1 METSVEA
8 LKSDNHTVVDDAVDD
23 DWTIVVRRRNNQN
36 RKFPKLKSTKQQQE
50 QILEQTQWTPTDVET
65 TPERE
70 LKLMQRI
77 QNVIEKLE
85 SSYFFHVF
93 LEQIRTPEVSDRFRK
108 LRGSEEK
115 IKMVIYGIGSIES
128 FEGPRLQLSLAIL
141 MKRKLEW
148 IGEMEVFDPVIS
160 LTESKVLEE
169 LGCCVISVNER
180 GSRQA
185 VNPILFFMPH
195 CEAWLYDNLLKANW
209 RYDMLNQI
217 ALLGN
222 SLEKYEEDR
231 SYNRSLNREMAMDTR
246 KHLYT
251 VLPFTTEFNIRV
263 FADDYYPAFQNSSW
277 HFFNVDP
284 HTDLHVKC

>member
-1 METSVEA
+1 MVTPAEA
-8 LKSDNHTVVDDAVDD
+8 LKSVNHTVVDDAVDD
-23 DWTIVVRRRNNQN
+23 DWTIVVRRRNNHN
-36 RKFPKLKSTKQQQE
+36 RKFPKLKSPKQQE
-50 QILEQTQWTPTDVET
+50 AQIQEQTQWTPTDVET

-77 QNVIEKLE
+77 QNTIEKLE
-85 SSYFFHVF
+85 SSYFFYIF
-93 LEQIRTPEVSDRFRK
+93 FKQICSPEVLECFRK
-108 LRGSEEK
+108 LRGSDEK
-115 IKMVIYGIGSIES
+115 IKMVIYGIGSIEAY
-128 FEGPRLQLSLAIL
+128 EGPRLQLSLAIL
-141 MKRKLEW
+141 MKRKLDW

-169 LGCCVISVNER
+169 LGCCVLSVNEG

-195 CEAWLYDNLLKANW
+195 CDAWLYDNLLKANW

-222 SLEKYEEDR
+222 SFEKYEEDR
-231 SYNRSLNREMAMDTR
+231 SYNMDMGMDTR

-251 VLPFTTEFNIRV
+251 VLPFTTQFDIRV
-263 FADDYYPAFQNSSW
+263 FADEYYPAFQNSSW
-277 HFFNVDP
+277 QFFNVDP
-284 HTDLHVKC
+284 DTNLELKC